1 MQKTLGYSP
10 SLRMLA
16 RALFAYLLASFVLLV
31 LASFLLSR
39 SGAGSNILGYVSSAI
54 SFLAAFLST
63 RVLLRSQKALS
74 LYTAALFGVLL
85 VILLLTLGFL
95 AGERSLDP
103 SGVLSVISFTFA
115 GVLLGALLPL
125 RSLPRRSRRRRT
137 FPR

>member
-10 SLRMLA
+10 GMRMLA

-39 SGAGSNILGYVSSAI
+39 SGAGSDILGYVSSAI

-103 SGVLSVISFTFA
+103 SY
-115 GVLLGALLPL
+115 
-125 RSLPRRSRRRRT
+125 
-137 FPR
+137 